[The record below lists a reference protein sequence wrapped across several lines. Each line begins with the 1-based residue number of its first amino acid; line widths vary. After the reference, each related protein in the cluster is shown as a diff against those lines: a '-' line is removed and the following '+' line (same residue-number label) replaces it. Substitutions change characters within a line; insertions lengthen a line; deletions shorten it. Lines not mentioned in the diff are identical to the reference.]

1 MIARR
6 GTVRVDED
14 VTLTPADET
23 VVIEA
28 FEASERQRAHELMTE
43 NWELITLVRRRTDDG
58 RPYTEYLLRA
68 PSR

>member
-14 VTLTPADET
+14 VALTPADET

-28 FEASERQRAHELMTE
+28 FEESERQRVHELMTE

-58 RPYTEYLLRA
+58 HPYTEYQLRA
-68 PSR
+68 PHG